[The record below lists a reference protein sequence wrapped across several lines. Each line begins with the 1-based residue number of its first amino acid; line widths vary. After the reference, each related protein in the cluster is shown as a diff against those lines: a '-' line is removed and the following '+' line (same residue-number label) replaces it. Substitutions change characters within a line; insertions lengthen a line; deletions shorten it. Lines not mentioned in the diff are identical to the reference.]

1 VGAPS
6 PACRKL
12 QIVSA
17 VRKSEKYF
25 FSAESKNCHFR
36 LIAPAQALCY
46 FPSIMAGLLSRLGF
60 GASVE
65 EVPETVQA
73 ETRPL
78 QGAEMAVAYF
88 SSRTGGDFHD
98 FLRVGPYRFLF
109 GLLDVAGKRET
120 CETVLQAAQACFRS
134 SGEQIFADEEVN
146 EPEAMVELSRRLNLE
161 IMRAAG
167 GVRSC
172 PAFAGLYN
180 EELGTVCYVNA
191 GHTPGLLRD
200 DKSVVELPATGL
212 PLGLFSLA
220 PTDAR
225 IVGLGPKASLA
236 VVSRGV
242 VEAESKNGEFGLEG
256 VKNVL
261 QSGQSSAQSLS
272 QRILQQLQDFIHT
285 APKHND
291 VTALALTRVA

>member
-1 VGAPS
+1 
-6 PACRKL
+6 
-12 QIVSA
+12 
-17 VRKSEKYF
+17 
-25 FSAESKNCHFR
+25 
-36 LIAPAQALCY
+36 
-46 FPSIMAGLLSRLGF
+46 MATLLARLGF
-60 GASVE
+60 GSTVE
-65 EVPETVQA
+65 EASEIVQGESPA
-73 ETRPL
+73 L
-78 QGAEMAVAYF
+78 QGADLAVAYF
-88 SSRTGGDFHD
+88 SSRAGGDFHE
-98 FLRVGPYRFLF
+98 FLRVSPYRFLF

-120 CETVLQAAQACFRS
+120 SGPVLQAAQACFRS
-134 SGEQIFADEEVN
+134 SGEQLFAVDELN
-146 EPEAMVELSRRLNLE
+146 ESDAMIELSRRLNLE

-200 DKSVVELPATGL
+200 DKSLVELPATGL

-225 IVGLGPKASLA
+225 IVGLGPKGSLA

-242 VEAESKNGEFGLEG
+242 VEAESKHAEFGLDG
-256 VKNVL
+256 VKSAL
-261 QSGQSSAQSLS
+261 QAEPSSAKDLS
-272 QRILQQLQDFIHT
+272 RNILQRVQDFMHM

-291 VTALALTRVA
+291 VTALALTRAA